1 MGNLIQIPA
10 GTSGLNFLKKT
21 KLKITFEFSAGTGQL
36 YNSKSKI
43 VKKNLKFSP
52 KTKLKC
58 YLH

>member
-43 VKKNLKFSP
+43 VKKILNFHQKQN
-52 KTKLKC
+52 
-58 YLH
+58 